1 MTNSQQSSDLDAGV
15 LGVGIIGCGN
25 ISTSY
30 LRLAPLFR
38 GIEVR
43 AVADLN
49 LDAAQARAEE
59 FDTKALTVND
69 LMASDEIDII
79 VNLTIP
85 DAHFKVTKAI
95 LEAGKH
101 AYSEK
106 PVVLSL
112 EEGETLRALAKEKGL
127 RIGSAPDTFMGGTH
141 QMARAMIDEGAI
153 GSIVAG
159 TCHVM
164 SHGMEHWHPNP
175 DFFFLPGAG
184 PMLDIGPYYITNLLQ
199 LLGPVRRVGAL
210 TSAPDKQ
217 RTIKSQPR
225 AGETVPVKTP
235 TNIHALL
242 EFEQGATI
250 TVSTSWDVWAHRHGH
265 MELYGQTGSL
275 FLPDPNFFGGT
286 LEKAGEDG
294 VIAPVDLWDH
304 PFGEANQQL
313 DTNPRA
319 NYRTAGLADMALAIQ
334 QDRPHRCSFEM
345 ALHAIDVMTSA
356 LKSGETGSFVEL
368 TTRCERPAALAPDAA
383 RTLMV

>member
-1 MTNSQQSSDLDAGV
+1 MINSQQFAD

-38 GIEVR
+38 GFEVR

-49 LDAAQARAEE
+49 MDAAQARADEFGINALSVEE
-59 FDTKALTVND
+59 L
-69 LMASDEIDII
+69 LASDGIDII

-85 DAHFKVTKAI
+85 DAHFAVTKRI

-127 RIGSAPDTFMGGTH
+127 RIGSAPDTFMGGSH
-141 QMARAMIDEGAI
+141 QMARAMIDEGAV

-164 SHGMEHWHPNP
+164 SHGMESWHPNP

-199 LLGPVRRVGAL
+199 LLGPVRRVAAL
-210 TSAPDKQ
+210 TSAPDKE
-217 RTIKSQPR
+217 RTITSQPR
-225 AGETVPVKTP
+225 AGETVPVETP

-250 TVSTSWDVWAHRHGH
+250 TISTSWDVWAHRHGH
-265 MELYGQTGSL
+265 MELYGQKGTL
-275 FLPDPNFFGGT
+275 FLPDPNFFGGL
-286 LEKAGEDG
+286 LEKAGKDG
-294 VIAPVDLWDH
+294 VIAPVDMWDH
-304 PFGEANQQL
+304 PFGRSNQDM

-319 NYRTAGLADMALAIQ
+319 NYRTAGLSDMALSIQ
-334 QDRPHRCSFEM
+334 KGCSHRCSFEM
-345 ALHAIDVMTSA
+345 ALHAIEVMTSA
-356 LKSGETGSFVEL
+356 IKSGETGTFIDL
-368 TTRCERPAALAPDAA
+368 RTRCERPTPLTPNAA
-383 RTLMV
+383 RDLMV